1 MQKHLKGLERKIDEL
16 VKRSNAQL
24 AHMAELQKANWQTIQ
39 RRQDGTVNF
48 YRNWTEYKTGFGNH
62 SDSEFFVGLEKL
74 HELTS
79 GKPHEL
85 LIILKDWENDTRYA
99 HYSHFE
105 IAGEDAN
112 YALRMLGEYSGNAGD
127 GMQYYL
133 GQKFSTFDNDNDE
146 DANTNCAR
154 LYQSAWWF
162 KNCALSDLNGP
173 YQEED
178 HATNDG
184 VTWSEWTG
192 MNYSLKFAEMK
203 IKPKVF

>member
-1 MQKHLKGLERKIDEL
+1 MNLWKGQYKIGGGGEYLSVDFHYWFSPL
-16 VKRSNAQL
+16 RSNAQL

-162 KNCALSDLNGP
+162 KNCALRWGRI
-173 YQEED
+173 
-178 HATNDG
+178 A
-184 VTWSEWTG
+184 
-192 MNYSLKFAEMK
+192 
-203 IKPKVF
+203 VFGI